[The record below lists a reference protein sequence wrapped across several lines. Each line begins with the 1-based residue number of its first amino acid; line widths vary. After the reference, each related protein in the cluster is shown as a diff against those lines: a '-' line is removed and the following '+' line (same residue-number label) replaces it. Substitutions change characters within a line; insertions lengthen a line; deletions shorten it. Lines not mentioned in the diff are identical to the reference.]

1 MLRYQQLVL
10 PEVEKRK
17 PYIWQ
22 EELLKMR
29 KEGFRGDKEETRK
42 VLSKRIQPIVSACK
56 FWVAACI
63 DVEQFK
69 GLEKQLCK
77 VYRCQKNTHHGR
89 ASALSDGGLLSH
101 VLFSWRRRGDPFS
114 GFDAESFMTLTS
126 LSRPDETLTIPILVG
141 LITMANVESST
152 WFMTATEKQAVA
164 QREQRRKDAASK
176 GVHHIA
182 PANGIKQALRAVS
195 VLRIIFAAQV
205 SGVRISFSVLLQL
218 ACSYAVVGHCI
229 VLGDFF
235 VVWSVPDLVHGVPSS
250 TQTRSIP
257 T

>member
-1 MLRYQQLVL
+1 M
-10 PEVEKRK
+10 P
-17 PYIWQ
+17 P
-22 EELLKMR
+22 
-29 KEGFRGDKEETRK
+29 
-42 VLSKRIQPIVSACK
+42 LSQMAVFFPMSI
-56 FWVAACI
+56 FFGGVAA
-63 DVEQFK
+63 
-69 GLEKQLCK
+69 
-77 VYRCQKNTHHGR
+77 
-89 ASALSDGGLLSH
+89 
-101 VLFSWRRRGDPFS
+101 DPFS

-152 WFMTATEKQAVA
+152 WFMTAAEKQAVA

-195 VLRIIFAAQV
+195 VLRIVFAAQV
-205 SGVRISFSVLLQL
+205 SGVRVSFSAPLQL
-218 ACSYAVVGHCI
+218 ACSHAVVGHCI
-229 VLGDFF
+229 VLGYFF

>member
-1 MLRYQQLVL
+1 MLRYQQLVI

-42 VLSKRIQPIVSACK
+42 VLSQRIQPI
-56 FWVAACI
+56 
-63 DVEQFK
+63 FK

-77 VYRCQKNTHHGR
+77 VYRCQKIPTMVVPP
-89 ASALSDGGLLSH
+89 LSQMAVFFPMSIFFGG
-101 VLFSWRRRGDPFS
+101 VAADPFS

-182 PANGIKQALRAVS
+182 PANGIKQALRVVS
-195 VLRIIFAAQV
+195 VLRIVFAAQV
-205 SGVRISFSVLLQL
+205 SGAIALYWATSSLCGLFQTWFMESLRRRK
-218 ACSYAVVGHCI
+218 
-229 VLGDFF
+229 LG
-235 VVWSVPDLVHGVPSS
+235 PSPPNDKG
-250 TQTRSIP
+250 I
-257 T
+257 